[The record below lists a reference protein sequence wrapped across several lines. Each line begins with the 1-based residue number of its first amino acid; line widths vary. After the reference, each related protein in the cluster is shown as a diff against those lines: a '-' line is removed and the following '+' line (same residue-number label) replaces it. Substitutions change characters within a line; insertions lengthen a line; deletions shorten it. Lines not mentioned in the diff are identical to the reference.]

1 MPNLSKQYLAQNDLD
16 TGVTMDILHPRE
28 RRERRLKMMLEEVER
43 GRTMFMELLLLQ
55 LGYRHFGRSLLYQLG
70 RR

>member
-1 MPNLSKQYLAQNDLD
+1 
-16 TGVTMDILHPRE
+16 MDILHHRE

-43 GRTMFMELLLLQ
+43 GRTMFMELFLLQ

>member
-1 MPNLSKQYLAQNDLD
+1 
-16 TGVTMDILHPRE
+16 MDILHPRE